1 MIYARIVMSDHLHIV
16 TLNVPYPPDYGGMID
31 SYYRI
36 KALHDLGVKI
46 HLHCFEYG
54 RTRSLELNRLCEIV
68 HYYPRKTS
76 FWYQF
81 SILPYIIFSRRSVQ
95 LLDNL
100 INDQYPILFD
110 GLHSTYYLNNMALAN
125 RKKLVRVHNIE
136 HKYYRTLARFET
148 NLLRKIYFLF
158 ESIKLKRFENILD
171 KADSILTVS
180 VDEQIY
186 FSGRYGN
193 SIFIPSF
200 HPYDSVSILPGKGEY
215 VLYHGDLSIREN
227 DKMVHLLI
235 SHVFSK
241 VSFPCI
247 IAGRNPSKHLQNTVS
262 YLENVTLIA
271 NPSADEMNE
280 LIANAQIHLL
290 PVLENNGLKLKLL
303 LALYGGRHCVVN
315 DQMVD
320 GTYLKE
326 ICHVANSYQEM
337 VSEIQLL
344 MIQFFTSEMIEAR
357 QKLLQTHYNNQLNG
371 RRMMDEVMRF

>member
-1 MIYARIVMSDHLHIV
+1 MNNHLHIV

-36 KALHDLGVKI
+36 KTLHDLGVKV

-54 RTRSLELNRLCEIV
+54 RTRSPELNRLCEIV
-68 HYYPRKTS
+68 HYYPRNTG

-81 SILPYIIFSRRSVQ
+81 SRLPYIISSRRSVQ

-100 INDQYPILFD
+100 IKDQYPILFD
-110 GLHSTYYLNNMALAN
+110 GLHTTYYLNNAALSN
-125 RKKLVRVHNIE
+125 RKKSVRVHNIE
-136 HKYYRTLARFET
+136 HKYYRTLARFES
-148 NLLRKIYFLF
+148 NLLKKIYFLF
-158 ESIKLKRFENILD
+158 ESIKLKRYENILD
-171 KADSILTVS
+171 KANSILTVS

-186 FSGRYGN
+186 FSKRYRK

-200 HPYDSVSILPGKGEY
+200 HAYESVSILPGKGEY
-215 VLYHGDLSIREN
+215 VLYHSDLSISEN

-235 SHVFSK
+235 AHVFSK

-247 IAGRNPSKHLQNTVS
+247 IAGRNPSKHLQTKVS
-262 YLENVTLIA
+262 CLENVSLIA
-271 NPSADEMNE
+271 NPSADEMKE

-337 VSEIQLL
+337 VMEIQLI
-344 MIQFFTSEMIEAR
+344 MIQPFTSEMIETRR
-357 QKLLQTHYNNQLNG
+357 QLLQTHYNNQING
-371 RRMMDEVMRF
+371 HRMMEEVMSS

>member
-1 MIYARIVMSDHLHIV
+1 MSDHLHIV
-16 TLNVPYPPDYGGMID
+16 TLNIPYPPDYGGMID

-36 KALHDLGVKI
+36 KTLHDLGVKI

-54 RTRSLELNRLCEIV
+54 RTPSLELNDLCDIV

-81 SILPYIIFSRRSVQ
+81 SILPYIISTRKSVQ

-100 INDQYPILFD
+100 IKDQFPILFD
-110 GLHSTYYLNNMALAN
+110 GLHSTYYLNNPALAN

-136 HKYYRTLARFET
+136 HKYYRTLARFES

-158 ESIKLKRFENILD
+158 ESIKLQRYENILD
-171 KADSILTVS
+171 KADSIITIS
-180 VDEQIY
+180 ADEQIY
-186 FSGRYGN
+186 FSKRYGK
-193 SIFIPSF
+193 SIFISPF
-200 HPYDSVSILPGKGEY
+200 HPYESVSILQDIGKY
-215 VLYHGDLSIREN
+215 VLYHGDLSISEN

-235 SHVFSK
+235 ANVFSK

-247 IAGRNPSKHLQNTVS
+247 IAGRNPSKHLKSSVS
-262 YLENVTLIA
+262 CLENVTLIA

-303 LALYGGRHCVVN
+303 LALYGGRYCVVN

-337 VSEIQLL
+337 VMEIQLL
-344 MIQFFTSEMIEAR
+344 MVQLFTSEMIETRR
-357 QKLLQTHYNNQLNG
+357 QHLKTHYNNQLNG
-371 RRMMDEVMRF
+371 RRMMEEVMRS